1 MTDSTRI
8 PIIISG
14 ILGKMGRTLVGCLT
28 DPVESQ
34 KFELIGG
41 LERPDEPLIGK
52 PLKEIFPQLNISA
65 KLHAQ
70 IKEIDI
76 EPAVLIEFCSSP
88 EAAVEHCD
96 QARQKGWNVVV
107 GTTGFTQKQ
116 IEEIYDSTR
125 TTAVVLS
132 PNFSIGV
139 NILFKLAEQLARLLG
154 DRYDV
159 EIIDI
164 HHRLKRDAP
173 SGTARMLAEIL
184 SREIKETTGTG
195 GEIVWGRQPGTPAE
209 KRIGRE
215 VVVHSL
221 RVGDVV
227 GEHTIVFAGNGE
239 RLELI
244 HRASSRETFARGAL
258 RAAEFVWKKASGLYN
273 MADVLGIKKD

>member
-1 MTDSTRI
+1 MTDSPRI
-8 PIIISG
+8 PVIISG
-14 ILGKMGRTLVGCLT
+14 ILGKMGRTLVGCLA

-52 PLKEIFPQLNISA
+52 PLKEIFPQLNASA

-70 IKEIDI
+70 IKEIHV

-88 EAAVEHCD
+88 EAAIEHCK
-96 QARQKGWNVVV
+96 QAQQQGWKVVV

-125 TTAVVLS
+125 TTAIVLA

-195 GEIVWGRQPGTPAE
+195 GEIVWGRQPGTHAE

-239 RLELI
+239 RLELT
-244 HRASSRETFARGAL
+244 HRAGSRETFARGAL